1 MSEPRASPTFI
12 NATIMVFELKAWTI
26 RAIEVLAPLES
37 NSEIDST
44 SYYRELVHPN
54 TLCK

>member
-37 NSEIDST
+37 NYETDST
-44 SYYRELVHPN
+44 S
-54 TLCK
+54 